1 MQPCDAGFDAARR
14 RRLEG
19 PLPEREIDA
28 AMTNRARIYR
38 HPKTAMQSG
47 MAGCDAWVLDYEPAE
62 ARRADPLM
70 GWTGSDDMRS
80 QIRLTFETREA
91 AQAYAE
97 AQGIPYDLEI
107 PTARVKKP
115 KAYADNFR
123 SDRKENWTH

>member
-1 MQPCDAGFDAARR
+1 M
-14 RRLEG
+14 
-19 PLPEREIDA
+19 
-28 AMTNRARIYR
+28 RARIFLP
-38 HPKTAMQSG
+38 PKSAMQSG
-47 MAGCDAWVLDYEPAE
+47 LAKTHRWVLVYEPETAKI
-62 ARRADPLM
+62 RDPLM